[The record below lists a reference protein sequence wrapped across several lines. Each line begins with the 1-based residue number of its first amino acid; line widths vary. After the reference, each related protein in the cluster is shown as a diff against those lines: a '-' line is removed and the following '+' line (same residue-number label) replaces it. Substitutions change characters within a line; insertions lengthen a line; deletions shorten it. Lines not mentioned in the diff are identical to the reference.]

1 MITPVLCSRSTL
13 QALQMASPFAC
24 KIVACDTT
32 ATYCWAC
39 LKGFRNPTHKI
50 LVPRDFLHH
59 HTVNLELFNSS
70 WAAFDEEQ
78 LQHNNQY
85 LLTIRLQDLLLHQLV
100 NCSETPKEKRN
111 FLVFPKS
118 DCLRGNRN
126 GVFENWI
133 KGKQQVLVNDSLS

>member
-32 ATYCWAC
+32 ATYCWAY
-39 LKGFRNPTHKI
+39 LKGFRNPMQKI
-50 LVPRDFLHH
+50 LVPRNFLHH
-59 HTVNLELFNSS
+59 YTVNLQLFNSS

-111 FLVFPKS
+111 FLLFPKS
-118 DCLRGNRN
+118 DYLRGNRN